1 MPIDPTLITSALASW
16 QPPPAF
22 DPISQIAKIQALK
35 NGFAQSQLQQQQ
47 LQTGALELQKRQQD
61 FQDQQALDA
70 AWKGAITTDPNT
82 GAITYDR
89 SKVLSNVPGHLA
101 PGIQQTLTGMDEA
114 KAKLDK
120 AQADAVSARNELFAD
135 PLLYVKDQGYA
146 PAALDAALTHA
157 VGTGSIPAAQALQ
170 WKQQLGPN
178 PTPADVQRIVDPLL
192 STPGIQK
199 VITERQTAQANVT
212 RADAAKQTA
221 ELAKEKERVAQVEK
235 AKQALGAAASQD
247 DLNAGIKNLI
257 AAGAT
262 PGEVNQ
268 VPQMFSP
275 QAMTAYNRGLLS
287 SEQRTTADREAAK
300 EAALEADRKVTQAQN
315 ARRIAIEGQNA
326 AINAKKFA
334 MEFGG
339 DAVQGWA
346 QQVASNPDTAN
357 QVPPALR
364 TPVMAAF
371 TAKTGL
377 PFPKPLTGTAVD
389 QERAS
394 RNALD
399 AVKQIQEALKD
410 PAIQSRVG
418 PILGRLGN
426 AEQTAGT
433 AIGLT
438 PEQEAKAQQ
447 LRTNMR
453 YLVFQEGKA
462 LMGGRIPQQLMT
474 QLEQSS
480 PNVAMDAGTLNGA
493 LAGVTDAA
501 GRNLDQ
507 TFKQRFG
514 ENAARPRAAAPAAAA
529 VPPEVRAALAAEGPG
544 IHKLSDGSKWLKAA
558 DGTITKQ

>member
-1 MPIDPTLITSALASW
+1 MALDASLITNAMANW
-16 QPPPAF
+16 QQPAAF
-22 DPISQIAKIQALK
+22 DPISQFAKIQALK
-35 NGFAQSQLQQQQ
+35 NGLVQQQVQ
-47 LQTGALELQKRQQD
+47 QQALQTGALQLQKQQED
-61 FQDQQALDA
+61 FQDQRALDA

-120 AQADAVSARNELFAD
+120 AQTDAVSAKNELIAD
-135 PLLYVKDQGYA
+135 PLLYVKLNGYD
-146 PAALDAALTHA
+146 PAAFDAALTHA
-157 VGTGSIPAAQALQ
+157 VGTGAIPAPQALQ
-170 WKQQLGPN
+170 LKTQLGPN
-178 PTPADVQRIVDPLL
+178 PTPAAVQKIVDPLL

-199 VITERQTAQANVT
+199 IITERQTAQAAAD

-221 ELAKEKERVAQVEK
+221 NLAVQK
-235 AKQALGAAASQD
+235 AKDQPFI
-247 DLNAGIKNLI
+247 NAVS
-257 AAGAT
+257 GAT
-262 PGEVNQ
+262 SQLQLDALLGHAKGAGVSQSEIDDAPTMRRSQ
-268 VPQMFSP
+268 
-275 QAMTAYNRGLLS
+275 TAIDQYRRSHLTP
-287 SEQRTTADREAAK
+287 EQSTTADAAALNAK
-300 EAALEADRKVTQAQN
+300 NLEADRKVTQDQN
-315 ARRIAIEGQNA
+315 AKRLAIEQQNA
-326 AINAKKFA
+326 GINAKKFA

-377 PFPKPLTGTAVD
+377 PFPKPLAGTAVD

-399 AVKQIQEALKD
+399 AVAQVKAALAD
-410 PAIQSRVG
+410 PAIQSRIG
-418 PILGRLGN
+418 PILGRLGS

-462 LMGGRIPQQLMT
+462 LMGGRMPAQLMT

-507 TFKQRFG
+507 TFKQRYG
-514 ENAARPRAAAPAAAA
+514 ENAARPKAGAAPPAA
-529 VPPEVRAALAAEGPG
+529 VPADVKAALANQPPG
-544 IHKLSDGSKWLKAA
+544 VHKLSDGSKWMKAA
-558 DGTITKQ
+558 DGSITPQ